1 MKKLFSILA
10 IVIFVFAFSACDNT
24 NTKTTT
30 GNKNSEITVSNNE
43 KSSSNES
50 KVFTSYSDSAA
61 NFKEL
66 EDTASFAV
74 RGYVLSTNQK
84 SKFAQEAVIKVI
96 DTYKGETG
104 AEFTLYQNLG
114 DNNVEKG
121 NEYILFLNPQEPEN
135 LNSQIYYPVGGGIG
149 ALKIDES
156 AKEIFT
162 SDDRIIDS
170 DLSSWINDNLA
181 SASNNEYIV
190 LVNPD

>member
-43 KSSSNES
+43 KSSSNEY

-66 EDTASFAV
+66 EDTASFVV

-104 AEFTLYQNLG
+104 TEFTLYQNLG
-114 DNNVEKG
+114 DNNVKES

-156 AKEIFT
+156 AKEIFA

-181 SASNNEYIV
+181 SASNNEYKV